1 MLFLNRKIALN
12 VWSKLNLYDTV
23 LYGIFG
29 SLNLLIDVDDKSNLL
44 LGIIGLL
51 KLEP

>member
-1 MLFLNRKIALN
+1 MLFLSPKVSLNIWRKLSIYEN
-12 VWSKLNLYDTV
+12 V

-29 SLNLLIDVDDKSNLL
+29 SLDLFVDVDDKSNLL

-51 KLEP
+51 KLDL

>member
-1 MLFLNRKIALN
+1 MLFLNSKVSLFIWR
-12 VWSKLNLYDTV
+12 KLNIYEDV

-29 SLNLLIDVDDKSNLL
+29 SLDLFMDVDDKSNLL

-51 KLEP
+51 RLPP